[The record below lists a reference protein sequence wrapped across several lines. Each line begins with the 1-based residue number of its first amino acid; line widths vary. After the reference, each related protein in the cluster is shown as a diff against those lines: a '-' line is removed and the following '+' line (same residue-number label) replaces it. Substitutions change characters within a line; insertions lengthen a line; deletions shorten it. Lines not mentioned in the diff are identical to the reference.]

1 MPCGIGIWGPCV
13 VCGGLEWRHRGW
25 CWCRIWQQGLGDR
38 LAGEGAGHVHEGN
51 KSRPSCARAR
61 RQTEIGDV
69 RVVCEVATSGAASM
83 SERGAAMRMG
93 AEIPNVSTE
102 MVRESNS
109 VFIRLSVGAVGIN
122 GGVTDRR
129 AVAAMRRRAIGRLRE
144 VEDGGRCWVLEGLY
158 NKKKC

>member
-1 MPCGIGIWGPCV
+1 M
-13 VCGGLEWRHRGW
+13 
-25 CWCRIWQQGLGDR
+25 
-38 LAGEGAGHVHEGN
+38 
-51 KSRPSCARAR
+51 
-61 RQTEIGDV
+61 
-69 RVVCEVATSGAASM
+69 SGAASM

-93 AEIPNVSTE
+93 AEIPNASTE

-109 VFIRLSVGAVGIN
+109 VFIRLSVGAVSIN